1 MIAPWNSPIINTFT
15 TDDAARLQ
23 QVFMSLSR
31 QLAEMS
37 KEIQDLKRE
46 IRAMDL
52 SGGYGIR
59 R

>member
-23 QVFMSLSR
+23 QVFMSLSK
-31 QLAEMS
+31 QLSEMS
-37 KEIQDLKRE
+37 KEIQDLKRLVSS
-46 IRAMDL
+46 MD
-52 SGGYGIR
+52 SGGGYGLR

>member
-37 KEIQDLKRE
+37 KEIADLKRE
-46 IRAMDL
+46 IKSMDL
-52 SGGYGIR
+52 SGGYGLR